1 MMWKTEF
8 EGHLGRDLEM
18 KYLADGMAVTSF
30 SVAVNWP
37 EKGAAKTEWIRCSA
51 WRGLAEKTN
60 EELNK
65 GDLVRI
71 RGTIRTRKWQR
82 ENGETEKSVEV
93 SVSGYE
99 KVFFENPELNARE
112 TEN

>member
-1 MMWKTEF
+1 M
-8 EGHLGRDLEM
+8 
-18 KYLADGMAVTSF
+18 
-30 SVAVNWP
+30 AVNWP
-37 EKGAAKTEWIRCSA
+37 EKSAAKTEWIRCFA
-51 WRGLAEKTN
+51 WRRLAEKTN

>member
-1 MMWKTEF
+1 M
-8 EGHLGRDLEM
+8 
-18 KYLADGMAVTSF
+18 
-30 SVAVNWP
+30 
-37 EKGAAKTEWIRCSA
+37 
-51 WRGLAEKTN
+51 
-60 EELNK
+60 
-65 GDLVRI
+65 RI

-99 KVFFENPELNARE
+99 KIFFENPELNARE